1 MKTIGEILK
10 SKGLKRDTRNTYE
23 FQAYGNR
30 LAEELGD
37 MKHRAL
43 YIKLAKTVD
52 RNLLEKAREHCKAS
66 EGAVTKGRLFMWKLA
81 QLRNPETAKADTGL
95 KPKDK

>member
-1 MKTIGEILK
+1 MMKKIDEILR

-52 RNLLEKAREHCKAS
+52 RNLLEKAREHCLAS
-66 EGAVTKGRLFMWKLA
+66 ERAVTKGRLFMWKLE
-81 QLRNPETAKADTGL
+81 QLKKDTNALKNPGK
-95 KPKDK
+95 